1 MDPCE
6 DLEVSGGKSQ
16 DSRRRQPHELEGP
29 QASGPEAL
37 GKDSAEMWSRKY
49 QLRSKYV
56 QTSNSEPQDQ
66 NRVSKDLITVVQ
78 EMKKYFPSER
88 QSKPSTLDAL
98 NYALRCV
105 HSVQANSEFFQIL
118 NQNGAPQADVTM
130 YSLEELAAVASEHTS
145 KNTDTFVAVFSFLS
159 GRLVHV
165 SEQAPLILHC
175 KKEFLES
182 SHFVELLAPQDVRV
196 FYTHTAHAQLPFWNN
211 WTQRASR
218 YEFAP
223 VKSFFCRIRG
233 GEAQELR
240 QPYCPFRII
249 PYLIHVHSS
258 ARPEPEPC
266 CLTLVE
272 KIHSG
277 YEAPRIP
284 VDKRIFTT
292 THTPGCVFLEI
303 DERAVPLLGY
313 LPQDLIGTSIL
324 TYLHPE
330 DRSLMVAI
338 HQKVLKYAGHLP
350 FEHSPIRFCSQNG
363 DYIVLDSSWSSF
375 VNPWSRKVSFI
386 IGRHKVRTVTFPA
399 ITEAGG
405 CKVETDTRFPSLL
418 LDPFPDVRRRRRH
431 RRSQHFMPSLT
442 PFDEGGES
450 FEFCNWSP
458 LNENV
463 FATGI
468 KKMNSNDKD
477 ITELQEQIHRLL
489 LQPVHG
495 SASSGYGSLGSSGS
509 QEHHLSIASS
519 SESSEHCM
527 EEVQKAPLTLQQV
540 YASVNK
546 IKNLGQRL
554 YIESRAKSPKKQ
566 VMETDPGQRG
576 DEQKTFSSF
585 QTLKNNSMYPES
597 CEDLRRCQHSPS
609 YQQINCI
616 DSVVRYLK
624 SYDIPALKRKC
635 ISCTNTTSSSSEE
648 DGQSHRADD
657 VQALQV
663 ALTSPAVSQIPA
675 VPTSEMPANGRSTD
689 AEGGAP
695 QALTKEALSLDG
707 RQCSC
712 SSTVVHMPPLES
724 ELSPAELGILPC
736 EPWTLSTHPAALA
749 SEQFKH
755 TGLTKAVLSAHTQK
769 EEPSYVDQFRDRIL
783 SSPYGSY
790 LQQESRSKPTYSDV
804 QGDSASKPTRSAG
817 CRKGK
822 HKRKKLL
829 MWSDSKGTKDDF
841 CPHLIGETQDGQP
854 WCPSSTSSPYASGP
868 LLQAAVVVPSQAPC
882 LVQALPLPTMTSL
895 GRERAASE
903 TALQSL
909 PEPPFPNGLQSFP
922 ALPSACLGTF
932 MNIFLHD
939 APICPL
945 LLPPFSPY
953 PFLGA
958 AGSSEIPASV
968 SAVPP
973 NPGPPSSAISQRS
986 GEGKW
991 GTQNEG
997 HPLINSKS
1005 SSPLQLDLLQENR
1018 PRSCASPEAEYQPVS
1033 LNNENKNDHFT
1044 TSELST
1050 VSLHEASPPGAGSA
1064 AAGSSGSSINFATS
1078 DYSSEIFQNGQ
1089 QSQDVQK
1096 KETFPNLAEE
1106 SIWRMIEQTPECILM
1121 TYQVPERVKEI
1132 VLKEDLENLE
1142 SMRRRQPQF
1151 SHGQREELAN
1161 VRSWIQSQTIPQ
1173 EIDIQGCVTC
1183 ENGDSAGDAA
1193 ESCRPDPAEAAV
1205 E

>member
-130 YSLEELAAVASEHTS
+130 YSVEELAAIASEHTS

-165 SEQAPLILHC
+165 SEQAPSILHC

-182 SHFVELLAPQDVRV
+182 SHFVDLLAPQDVRV

-211 WTQRASR
+211 WTQRAASR

-233 GEAQELR
+233 GEARELR

-363 DYIVLDSSWSSF
+363 DYTVLDSSWSSF

-386 IGRHKVRTVTFPA
+386 IGRHKVRT
-399 ITEAGG
+399 
-405 CKVETDTRFPSLL
+405 
-418 LDPFPDVRRRRRH
+418 
-431 RRSQHFMPSLT
+431 
-442 PFDEGGES
+442 
-450 FEFCNWSP
+450 SP

-463 FATGI
+463 FAARI

-519 SESSEHCM
+519 SESSERCM

-540 YASVNK
+540 HASVNK
-546 IKNLGQRL
+546 IKHLGQRL
-554 YIESRAKSPKKQ
+554 HIESRARSPKKR
-566 VMETDPGQRG
+566 VVETDPGQRG

-657 VQALQV
+657 VQALQ
-663 ALTSPAVSQIPA
+663 AVSQIPA

-695 QALTKEALSLDG
+695 QALTKEALSLDV
-707 RQCSC
+707 RQCSY

-724 ELSPAELGILPC
+724 ELSPAELGTLPC
-736 EPWTLSTHPAALA
+736 EPWTLSTHPAPLA

-790 LQQESRSKPTYSDV
+790 LQQESRSKATYSDV

-841 CPHLIGETQDGQP
+841 CPHLVGETQDGQP

-895 GRERAASE
+895 GREHAASE

-922 ALPSACLGTF
+922 ALPSACLDTF

-939 APICPL
+939 PPICPL

-958 AGSSEIPASV
+958 AGSSQIPASV

-973 NPGPPSSAISQRS
+973 NPDPPSSAISQRS

-1005 SSPLQLDLLQENR
+1005 SSPLQLDLLQEDR

-1033 LNNENKNDHFT
+1033 LNSENKNDHFT

-1161 VRSWIQSQTIPQ
+1161 ARSWIQSQTIPQ

-1193 ESCRPDPAEAAV
+1193 ESCGRDPAEAAA

>member
-29 QASGPEAL
+29 RASGPEAL

-130 YSLEELAAVASEHTS
+130 YSLEELAAIASEHTS
-145 KNTDTFVAVFSFLS
+145 KNTDTFVVVFSFLS

-165 SEQAPLILHC
+165 SEQAPSILHC

-233 GEAQELR
+233 GEARELR

-386 IGRHKVRTVTFPA
+386 IGRHKVRT
-399 ITEAGG
+399 
-405 CKVETDTRFPSLL
+405 
-418 LDPFPDVRRRRRH
+418 
-431 RRSQHFMPSLT
+431 
-442 PFDEGGES
+442 
-450 FEFCNWSP
+450 SP

-566 VMETDPGQRG
+566 VMETNPGQRG

-585 QTLKNNSMYPES
+585 QTLKNDSMYPES
-597 CEDLRRCQHSPS
+597 CEDLRRYQHSPS

-616 DSVVRYLK
+616 DSVIRYLK
-624 SYDIPALKRKC
+624 SYNIPALKRKC

-657 VQALQV
+657 VQALQ
-663 ALTSPAVSQIPA
+663 AVSQIPA

-695 QALTKEALSLDG
+695 QALTKEALSLDV
-707 RQCSC
+707 RQCSY

-724 ELSPAELGILPC
+724 ELSPAELGTLPC

-790 LQQESRSKPTYSDV
+790 LQQESRSKATYSDV
-804 QGDSASKPTRSAG
+804 QGDSASKPIRSAG

-829 MWSDSKGTKDDF
+829 MWSDSKGAKDDF
-841 CPHLIGETQDGQP
+841 CPHLVGEAQDGQP

-922 ALPSACLGTF
+922 ALPSACLDTF

-939 APICPL
+939 PPICPL

-973 NPGPPSSAISQRS
+973 NPDPPSSAISQRS

-1005 SSPLQLDLLQENR
+1005 SSPLQLDLLQEDR

-1033 LNNENKNDHFT
+1033 LNSENKNDRFT
-1044 TSELST
+1044 TSELSA
-1050 VSLHEASPPGAGSA
+1050 VSLHEASLPGAGSA

-1193 ESCRPDPAEAAV
+1193 ESCGPDPAEAAV

>member
-29 QASGPEAL
+29 RASGPEAL

-130 YSLEELAAVASEHTS
+130 YSLEELAAIASEHTS
-145 KNTDTFVAVFSFLS
+145 KNTDTFVVVFSFLS

-165 SEQAPLILHC
+165 SEQAPSILHC

-223 VKSFFCRIRG
+223 VKSFFCRI
-233 GEAQELR
+233 
-240 QPYCPFRII
+240 
-249 PYLIHVHSS
+249 
-258 ARPEPEPC
+258 
-266 CLTLVE
+266 
-272 KIHSG
+272 
-277 YEAPRIP
+277 
-284 VDKRIFTT
+284 
-292 THTPGCVFLEI
+292 
-303 DERAVPLLGY
+303 RAVPLLGY

-386 IGRHKVRTVTFPA
+386 IGRHKVRT
-399 ITEAGG
+399 
-405 CKVETDTRFPSLL
+405 
-418 LDPFPDVRRRRRH
+418 
-431 RRSQHFMPSLT
+431 
-442 PFDEGGES
+442 
-450 FEFCNWSP
+450 SP

-566 VMETDPGQRG
+566 VMETNPGQRD

-585 QTLKNNSMYPES
+585 QTLKNDSMYPES
-597 CEDLRRCQHSPS
+597 CEDLRRYQHSPS

-616 DSVVRYLK
+616 DSVIRYLK
-624 SYDIPALKRKC
+624 SYNIPALKRKC

-657 VQALQV
+657 VQALQ
-663 ALTSPAVSQIPA
+663 AVSQIPA

-695 QALTKEALSLDG
+695 QALTKEALSLDV
-707 RQCSC
+707 RQCSY

-724 ELSPAELGILPC
+724 ELSPAELGTLPC

-790 LQQESRSKPTYSDV
+790 LQQESRSKATYSDV
-804 QGDSASKPTRSAG
+804 QGDSASKPIRSAG

-829 MWSDSKGTKDDF
+829 MWSDSKGAKDDF
-841 CPHLIGETQDGQP
+841 CPHLVGEAQDGQP

-922 ALPSACLGTF
+922 ALPSACLDTF

-939 APICPL
+939 PPICPL

-973 NPGPPSSAISQRS
+973 NPDPPSSAISQRS

-1005 SSPLQLDLLQENR
+1005 SSPLQLDLLQEDR

-1033 LNNENKNDHFT
+1033 LNSENKNDRFT
-1044 TSELST
+1044 TSELSA

-1078 DYSSEIFQNGQ
+1078 DYSSEILQNGQ

-1193 ESCRPDPAEAAV
+1193 ESCGPDPAEAAV

>member
-16 DSRRRQPHELEGP
+16 DSRGGQPHELEGP
-29 QASGPEAL
+29 QAKSFL
-37 GKDSAEMWSRKY
+37 SS
-49 QLRSKYV
+49 
-56 QTSNSEPQDQ
+56 SEPQDQ

-130 YSLEELAAVASEHTS
+130 YSLEELATIASEHTS

-159 GRLVHV
+159 GRLVHI
-165 SEQAPLILHC
+165 SEQAPSILHC

-211 WTQRASR
+211 WTQRAS
-218 YEFAP
+218 YCEFAP

-233 GEAQELR
+233 GEARELG

-258 ARPEPEPC
+258 ARPQPEPC

-284 VDKRIFTT
+284 VDKRTFTT

-386 IGRHKVRTVTFPA
+386 IGRHKVQT
-399 ITEAGG
+399 
-405 CKVETDTRFPSLL
+405 
-418 LDPFPDVRRRRRH
+418 
-431 RRSQHFMPSLT
+431 
-442 PFDEGGES
+442 
-450 FEFCNWSP
+450 SP
-458 LNENV
+458 LNGDV
-463 FATGI
+463 FATRI

-495 SASSGYGSLGSSGS
+495 SASSGYGSPGSSGS
-509 QEHHLSIASS
+509 QEHRLSTASS
-519 SESSEHCM
+519 SESSGRCV

-546 IKNLGQRL
+546 IKNLGQQL
-554 YIESRAKSPKKQ
+554 YIESRDKSPKKQ
-566 VMETDPGQRG
+566 VMGTGMGQRG

-585 QTLKNNSMYPES
+585 QTLKNNSMYTES
-597 CEDLRRCQHSPS
+597 CEDLRKDQHSPS

-616 DSVVRYLK
+616 DSVLRYLK
-624 SYDIPALKRKC
+624 SYNIPALKRKC

-648 DGQSHRADD
+648 DGQSYRADD
-657 VQALQV
+657 VQALQGDRT
-663 ALTSPAVSQIPA
+663 LKL
-675 VPTSEMPANGRSTD
+675 N
-689 AEGGAP
+689 
-695 QALTKEALSLDG
+695 LS
-707 RQCSC
+707 
-712 SSTVVHMPPLES
+712 SSTSS
-724 ELSPAELGILPC
+724 ELSPAELGTLPC
-736 EPWTLSTHPAALA
+736 EPWTLSTHPAPLA
-749 SEQFKH
+749 SEEFKH
-755 TGLTKAVLSAHTQK
+755 IGLTKAVLSAHTQK
-769 EEPSYVDQFRDRIL
+769 EEQCYVDQFRDKIL
-783 SSPYGSY
+783 SSPYSSY
-790 LQQESRSKPTYSDV
+790 LQQESRSKAKYSDV

-841 CPHLIGETQDGQP
+841 CPHLVGEAQDGQP
-854 WCPSSTSSPYASGP
+854 WCPLSTSSPHASGP
-868 LLQAAVVVPSQAPC
+868 SFPAAVVVSSQAPC
-882 LVQALPLPTMTSL
+882 LVQALPLPTVTSL

-922 ALPSACLGTF
+922 ALPSACLDTF
-932 MNIFLHD
+932 MNIFLRD
-939 APICPL
+939 PPICPL

-958 AGSSEIPASV
+958 AGSSEIPCSV
-968 SAVPP
+968 SAVAP

-1005 SSPLQLDLLQENR
+1005 SSPLQLDRLQEDR
-1018 PRSCASPEAEYQPVS
+1018 PRSCASPEAEYVS
-1033 LNNENKNDHFT
+1033 DGQGPG
-1044 TSELST
+1044 ST
-1050 VSLHEASPPGAGSA
+1050 HHWAGTRSGTPRALHAETLGPSSTYQRAHTRPRIPYPR
-1064 AAGSSGSSINFATS
+1064 SSGSSINFATS

-1089 QSQDVQK
+1089 QSQDVLK

-1132 VLKEDLENLE
+1132 VLKEDLEKLE

-1161 VRSWIQSQTIPQ
+1161 VHSWIQSQTIPQ
-1173 EIDIQGCVTC
+1173 EIDIQVSPVVTAVIYRGPTVHC
-1183 ENGDSAGDAA
+1183 MIPLKILIFTIASVVGIII
-1193 ESCRPDPAEAAV
+1193 PALPITTK
-1205 E
+1205 

>member
-49 QLRSKYV
+49 QLRSKCV

-130 YSLEELAAVASEHTS
+130 YSLEELAAIASEHTS

-165 SEQAPLILHC
+165 SEQAPSILHC

-211 WTQRASR
+211 WTQRAASR

-233 GEAQELR
+233 GEARELR

-258 ARPEPEPC
+258 ARLEPEPC

-338 HQKVLKYAGHLP
+338 HQK
-350 FEHSPIRFCSQNG
+350 
-363 DYIVLDSSWSSF
+363 
-375 VNPWSRKVSFI
+375 
-386 IGRHKVRTVTFPA
+386 
-399 ITEAGG
+399 
-405 CKVETDTRFPSLL
+405 
-418 LDPFPDVRRRRRH
+418 DPFPDVRRRRH

-450 FEFCNWSP
+450 FEFCSWSP

-519 SESSEHCM
+519 SESSEPCM

-566 VMETDPGQRG
+566 VMETSPGQRG

-624 SYDIPALKRKC
+624 SYNIPALKRKC

-648 DGQSHRADD
+648 DGESHRADD

-695 QALTKEALSLDG
+695 QALTKEALSLDV
-707 RQCSC
+707 RQCSY

-724 ELSPAELGILPC
+724 ELSPAELGTLPC

-755 TGLTKAVLSAHTQK
+755 TGFTKAVLSAHTQK

-790 LQQESRSKPTYSDV
+790 LQQESRSKATYSDV

-822 HKRKKLL
+822 HRRKKLL
-829 MWSDSKGTKDDF
+829 MWSDSKGTKDGF
-841 CPHLIGETQDGQP
+841 CPHLVGETQDGQP
-854 WCPSSTSSPYASGP
+854 WCPSSTSSPYASSP

-922 ALPSACLGTF
+922 ALPSACLDTF

-939 APICPL
+939 PPMCPL

-1005 SSPLQLDLLQENR
+1005 SSPLQLDLLQEDR

-1033 LNNENKNDHFT
+1033 LNSENKNDHFT

-1064 AAGSSGSSINFATS
+1064 AAGSSGSSINFAPS

-1089 QSQDVQK
+1089 QSQDAQK

-1106 SIWRMIEQTPECILM
+1106 SICRMIEQTPECILM

-1142 SMRRRQPQF
+1142 SMRRWQPQF

-1161 VRSWIQSQTIPQ
+1161 ARSWIQSQTIPQ

-1193 ESCRPDPAEAAV
+1193 ESCGRDPAEAAA

>member
-6 DLEVSGGKSQ
+6 DPEVSGGKSQ
-16 DSRRRQPHELEGP
+16 DSRR
-29 QASGPEAL
+29 
-37 GKDSAEMWSRKY
+37 
-49 QLRSKYV
+49 
-56 QTSNSEPQDQ
+56 SEPQDQ
-66 NRVSKDLITVVQ
+66 NRVSKGLITVVQ

-130 YSLEELAAVASEHTS
+130 YSLEELATIASEHTS

-165 SEQAPLILHC
+165 SEQAPSILHC

-182 SHFVELLAPQDVRV
+182 SRFVELLAPQDVRA

-211 WTQRASR
+211 WTQRASC

-233 GEAQELR
+233 GEAQELG

-266 CLTLVE
+266 CLMLVE

-324 TYLHPE
+324 AYLHPE

-386 IGRHKVRTVTFPA
+386 IGRHKVRT
-399 ITEAGG
+399 
-405 CKVETDTRFPSLL
+405 
-418 LDPFPDVRRRRRH
+418 
-431 RRSQHFMPSLT
+431 
-442 PFDEGGES
+442 
-450 FEFCNWSP
+450 SP

-489 LQPVHG
+489 LQPVYG

-519 SESSEHCM
+519 SESSERCA
-527 EEVQKAPLTLQQV
+527 EEVQKAPQV

-546 IKNLGQRL
+546 IKNLGQQL

-566 VMETDPGQRG
+566 VMETGPGQRG
-576 DEQKTFSSF
+576 DEQKAFSSF

-597 CEDLRRCQHSPS
+597 CEDLRRYQHSPS
-609 YQQINCI
+609 YQQLNCI
-616 DSVVRYLK
+616 DSVIRYLK
-624 SYDIPALKRKC
+624 SYTIPALKRKC
-635 ISCTNTTSSSSEE
+635 ISCTNRTSSSSEE

-657 VQALQV
+657 VQALQ
-663 ALTSPAVSQIPA
+663 AVPQIPA

-689 AEGGAP
+689 AEGGTP
-695 QALTKEALSLDG
+695 QALTEEALSLDV
-707 RQCSC
+707 RQCSY

-724 ELSPAELGILPC
+724 AELGTLPC
-736 EPWTLSTHPAALA
+736 EPWTLSTHPAPLA

-755 TGLTKAVLSAHTQK
+755 TGLTKAVLSAHMQK
-769 EEPSYVDQFRDRIL
+769 EEQSYVDQFRDRIL

-790 LQQESRSKPTYSDV
+790 LQQESRSKATYSDV

-829 MWSDSKGTKDDF
+829 MWSDSKGIKDDF
-841 CPHLIGETQDGQP
+841 CPHLVGEAQDGQP

-882 LVQALPLPTMTSL
+882 LVQALPLPTMTSM

-903 TALQSL
+903 TVLQSL
-909 PEPPFPNGLQSFP
+909 PEPPFPNGLPSFP
-922 ALPSACLGTF
+922 ALPSACLDTF
-932 MNIFLHD
+932 MNIFLHEP
-939 APICPL
+939 PICPL

-1005 SSPLQLDLLQENR
+1005 SSPLQLDLPQEDR
-1018 PRSCASPEAEYQPVS
+1018 PRSCASPEAEYVS
-1033 LNNENKNDHFT
+1033 DTNFQHTREKINNNHFIA
-1044 TSELST
+1044 SGLST
-1050 VSLHEASPPGAGSA
+1050 VSLHEASPR
-1064 AAGSSGSSINFATS
+1064 GSSINFATS

-1106 SIWRMIEQTPECILM
+1106 SVWRMIEQTPECILM

-1132 VLKEDLENLE
+1132 VLKEDLEHLE
-1142 SMRRRQPQF
+1142 SVRRRQPQF
-1151 SHGQREELAN
+1151 SHGQREELAS

-1173 EIDIQGCVTC
+1173 EIDIQDNCVR
-1183 ENGDSAGDAA
+1183 AQFF
-1193 ESCRPDPAEAAV
+1193 RF
-1205 E
+1205 

>member
-78 EMKKYFPSER
+78 EMKKYFRSER

-118 NQNGAPQADVTM
+118 NQNGAPQADVTT
-130 YSLEELAAVASEHTS
+130 YSLEELATIASEHTS

-165 SEQAPLILHC
+165 SEQAPSILHC

-182 SHFVELLAPQDVRV
+182 SHFVELLAPQDVRA

-211 WTQRASR
+211 WTQRAASC

-233 GEAQELR
+233 GEARELG
-240 QPYCPFRII
+240 QPHCPFRII

-277 YEAPRIP
+277 YEAPGIP

-386 IGRHKVRTVTFPA
+386 TGRHKVRT
-399 ITEAGG
+399 
-405 CKVETDTRFPSLL
+405 
-418 LDPFPDVRRRRRH
+418 
-431 RRSQHFMPSLT
+431 
-442 PFDEGGES
+442 
-450 FEFCNWSP
+450 SP

-519 SESSEHCM
+519 SESSERCM

-546 IKNLGQRL
+546 IKNLGQQL

-566 VMETDPGQRG
+566 VVETGPGQRG
-576 DEQKTFSSF
+576 DEQKAFSSF
-585 QTLKNNSMYPES
+585 QTLKNNSMYTES
-597 CEDLRRCQHSPS
+597 CKDLRRYQHSPS
-609 YQQINCI
+609 YQQLNCI
-616 DSVVRYLK
+616 DSVIRYLK
-624 SYDIPALKRKC
+624 SYTIPALKRKR
-635 ISCTNTTSSSSEE
+635 ISCTNTTSSSLEE

-657 VQALQV
+657 GQALQV

-689 AEGGAP
+689 AEGGTP
-695 QALTKEALSLDG
+695 QALTEEALSLDV
-707 RQCSC
+707 RQCSY

-724 ELSPAELGILPC
+724 ELSPAELGTLPC
-736 EPWTLSTHPAALA
+736 EPWTLSTHPAPLA
-749 SEQFKH
+749 SQQFKH
-755 TGLTKAVLSAHTQK
+755 IGLTKAVLSAHTQK
-769 EEPSYVDQFRDRIL
+769 EEQSYGDQFRDRIL

-790 LQQESRSKPTYSDV
+790 LQQESRSKATYSDV

-822 HKRKKLL
+822 HK
-829 MWSDSKGTKDDF
+829 
-841 CPHLIGETQDGQP
+841 P
-854 WCPSSTSSPYASGP
+854 
-868 LLQAAVVVPSQAPC
+868 
-882 LVQALPLPTMTSL
+882 
-895 GRERAASE
+895 
-903 TALQSL
+903 
-909 PEPPFPNGLQSFP
+909 
-922 ALPSACLGTF
+922 
-932 MNIFLHD
+932 
-939 APICPL
+939 
-945 LLPPFSPY
+945 
-953 PFLGA
+953 
-958 AGSSEIPASV
+958 GSSEIPASV

-1005 SSPLQLDLLQENR
+1005 SSPLQLDLLQEDR

-1033 LNNENKNDHFT
+1033 LNSENKDDRLPP
-1044 TSELST
+1044 SGLST
-1050 VSLHEASPPGAGSA
+1050 VPLHEASPPGAGSA

-1096 KETFPNLAEE
+1096 KETFPNLAEG

-1132 VLKEDLENLE
+1132 VLKEDLEHLE

-1161 VRSWIQSQTIPQ
+1161 VRSWIQSQMIPQ
-1173 EIDIQGCVTC
+1173 EIDVQGCVTC
-1183 ENGDSAGDAA
+1183 ENRDSAGDAA
-1193 ESCRPDPAEAAV
+1193 ESCGPDPAEAANV
-1205 E
+1205 SQSLPEV

>member
-6 DLEVSGGKSQ
+6 DPEVSGGKSQ

-66 NRVSKDLITVVQ
+66 NRVSKGLITVVQ

-130 YSLEELAAVASEHTS
+130 YSLEELATIASEHTS

-165 SEQAPLILHC
+165 SEQAPSILHC

-182 SHFVELLAPQDVRV
+182 SRFVELLAPQDVRA

-211 WTQRASR
+211 WTQRAASC

-233 GEAQELR
+233 GEAQELG

-266 CLTLVE
+266 CLMLVE

-324 TYLHPE
+324 AYLHPE

-386 IGRHKVRTVTFPA
+386 IGRHKVRT
-399 ITEAGG
+399 
-405 CKVETDTRFPSLL
+405 
-418 LDPFPDVRRRRRH
+418 
-431 RRSQHFMPSLT
+431 
-442 PFDEGGES
+442 
-450 FEFCNWSP
+450 SP

-489 LQPVHG
+489 LQPVYG

-519 SESSEHCM
+519 SESSERCA

-546 IKNLGQRL
+546 IKNLGQQL

-566 VMETDPGQRG
+566 VMETGPGQRG
-576 DEQKTFSSF
+576 GESAGSPHEQKAFSSF

-597 CEDLRRCQHSPS
+597 CEDLRRYQHSPS
-609 YQQINCI
+609 YQQLNCI
-616 DSVVRYLK
+616 DSVIRYLK
-624 SYDIPALKRKC
+624 SYTIPALKRKC
-635 ISCTNTTSSSSEE
+635 ISCTNRTSSSSEE

-657 VQALQV
+657 VQALQ
-663 ALTSPAVSQIPA
+663 AVPQIPA

-689 AEGGAP
+689 AEGGTP
-695 QALTKEALSLDG
+695 QALTEEALSLDV
-707 RQCSC
+707 RQCSY

-724 ELSPAELGILPC
+724 AELGTLPC
-736 EPWTLSTHPAALA
+736 EPWTLSTHPAPLA

-755 TGLTKAVLSAHTQK
+755 TGLTKAVLSAHMQK
-769 EEPSYVDQFRDRIL
+769 EEQSYVDQFRDRIL

-790 LQQESRSKPTYSDV
+790 LQQESRSKATYSDV

-829 MWSDSKGTKDDF
+829 MWSDSKGIKDDF
-841 CPHLIGETQDGQP
+841 CPHLVGEAQDGQP

-882 LVQALPLPTMTSL
+882 LVQALPLPTMTSM

-903 TALQSL
+903 TVLQSL
-909 PEPPFPNGLQSFP
+909 PEPPFPNGLPSFP
-922 ALPSACLGTF
+922 ALPSACLDTF
-932 MNIFLHD
+932 MNIFLHEP
-939 APICPL
+939 PICPL

-1005 SSPLQLDLLQENR
+1005 SSPLQLDLPQEDR
-1018 PRSCASPEAEYQPVS
+1018 PRSFSPRGRKQLIGAHPWGHRHGGSHFWELVLPHGLCCWQAPFGNPCCS
-1033 LNNENKNDHFT
+1033 LLAT
-1044 TSELST
+1044 GP
-1050 VSLHEASPPGAGSA
+1050 SPTPPPSPKAPGLGPPPNSRQSA
-1064 AAGSSGSSINFATS
+1064 LRPPEPTPSPGHRSRGSSINFATS

-1106 SIWRMIEQTPECILM
+1106 SVWRMIEQTPECILM

-1132 VLKEDLENLE
+1132 VLKEDLEHLE
-1142 SMRRRQPQF
+1142 SVRRRQPQF
-1151 SHGQREELAN
+1151 SHGQREELAS

-1173 EIDIQGCVTC
+1173 EIDIQVSPVITALECYGAVRSKDTC
-1183 ENGDSAGDAA
+1183 FHM
-1193 ESCRPDPAEAAV
+1193 
-1205 E
+1205 

>member
-16 DSRRRQPHELEGP
+16 DSRGGQPHELEGP

-130 YSLEELAAVASEHTS
+130 YSLEELATIASEHTS

-159 GRLVHV
+159 GRLVHI
-165 SEQAPLILHC
+165 SEQAPSILHC

-211 WTQRASR
+211 WTQRAS
-218 YEFAP
+218 YCEFAP

-233 GEAQELR
+233 GEARELG

-258 ARPEPEPC
+258 ARPQPEPC

-284 VDKRIFTT
+284 VDKRTFTT

-386 IGRHKVRTVTFPA
+386 IGRHKVQT
-399 ITEAGG
+399 
-405 CKVETDTRFPSLL
+405 
-418 LDPFPDVRRRRRH
+418 
-431 RRSQHFMPSLT
+431 
-442 PFDEGGES
+442 
-450 FEFCNWSP
+450 SP
-458 LNENV
+458 LNGDV
-463 FATGI
+463 FATRI

-495 SASSGYGSLGSSGS
+495 SASSGYGSPGSSGS
-509 QEHHLSIASS
+509 QEHRLSTASS
-519 SESSEHCM
+519 SESSGRCV

-546 IKNLGQRL
+546 IKNLGQQL
-554 YIESRAKSPKKQ
+554 YIESRDKSPKKQ
-566 VMETDPGQRG
+566 VMGTGMGQRG

-585 QTLKNNSMYPES
+585 QTLKNNSMYTES
-597 CEDLRRCQHSPS
+597 CEDLRKDQHSPS

-616 DSVVRYLK
+616 DSVLRYLK
-624 SYDIPALKRKC
+624 SYNIPALKRKC

-648 DGQSHRADD
+648 DGQSYRADD
-657 VQALQV
+657 VQALQ
-663 ALTSPAVSQIPA
+663 AVSQIPA
-675 VPTSEMPANGRSTD
+675 VPTAEMPANGRSTD

-695 QALTKEALSLDG
+695 ETLTEAALSLDV
-707 RQCSC
+707 RQCSY
-712 SSTVVHMPPLES
+712 SSTVVHMPPPES
-724 ELSPAELGILPC
+724 ELSPAELGTLPC
-736 EPWTLSTHPAALA
+736 EPWTLSTHPAPLA
-749 SEQFKH
+749 SEEFKH
-755 TGLTKAVLSAHTQK
+755 IGLTKAVLSAHTQK
-769 EEPSYVDQFRDRIL
+769 EEQCYVDQFRDKIL
-783 SSPYGSY
+783 SSPYSSY
-790 LQQESRSKPTYSDV
+790 LQQESRSKAKYSDV

-841 CPHLIGETQDGQP
+841 CPHLVGEAQDGQP
-854 WCPSSTSSPYASGP
+854 WCPLSTSSPHASGP
-868 LLQAAVVVPSQAPC
+868 SFPAAVVVSSQAPC
-882 LVQALPLPTMTSL
+882 LVQALPLPTVTSL

-922 ALPSACLGTF
+922 ALPSACLDTF
-932 MNIFLHD
+932 MNIFLRD
-939 APICPL
+939 PPICPL

-958 AGSSEIPASV
+958 AGSSEIPCSV
-968 SAVPP
+968 SAVAP

-1005 SSPLQLDLLQENR
+1005 SSPLQLDRLQEDR

-1033 LNNENKNDHFT
+1033 LNSENKNDHFT

-1050 VSLHEASPPGAGSA
+1050 VSLHEASLPGTGSAA

-1089 QSQDVQK
+1089 QSQDVLK

-1132 VLKEDLENLE
+1132 VLKEDLEKLE

-1161 VRSWIQSQTIPQ
+1161 VHSWIQSQTIPQ

-1193 ESCRPDPAEAAV
+1193 ESCGPDPAEAAV

>member
-211 WTQRASR
+211 WTQRAASR

-822 HKRKKLL
+822 HK
-829 MWSDSKGTKDDF
+829 
-841 CPHLIGETQDGQP
+841 P
-854 WCPSSTSSPYASGP
+854 
-868 LLQAAVVVPSQAPC
+868 
-882 LVQALPLPTMTSL
+882 
-895 GRERAASE
+895 
-903 TALQSL
+903 
-909 PEPPFPNGLQSFP
+909 
-922 ALPSACLGTF
+922 
-932 MNIFLHD
+932 
-939 APICPL
+939 
-945 LLPPFSPY
+945 
-953 PFLGA
+953 
-958 AGSSEIPASV
+958 GSSEIPASV

-1193 ESCRPDPAEAAV
+1193 ESCRPDPAEAACCWTLILKPRSLDLLSKV
-1205 E
+1205 EQTALESAGDRFQDPLADAKIHGCSSPFCNVVVQSALCTRGSAPRILHPSPTLPTRSTGGRL

>member
-16 DSRRRQPHELEGP
+16 DSRGGQPHELEGP

-37 GKDSAEMWSRKY
+37 GKDSAEMWSRQY
-49 QLRSKYV
+49 QLQSKYV

-66 NRVSKDLITVVQ
+66 IRVSKDLITVVQ

-118 NQNGAPQADVTM
+118 HQNGAPQADVTM
-130 YSLEELAAVASEHTS
+130 YSLEELATIASEHTS

-165 SEQAPLILHC
+165 SEQAPSILHC

-211 WTQRASR
+211 WTQRAASR

-233 GEAQELR
+233 GEARELG
-240 QPYCPFRII
+240 QPHCPFRMI
-249 PYLIHVHSS
+249 PCLIHVHSS

-330 DRSLMVAI
+330 DRSLMVTI
-338 HQKVLKYAGHLP
+338 HQKILKYAGHLP

-386 IGRHKVRTVTFPA
+386 IGRHKVRT
-399 ITEAGG
+399 
-405 CKVETDTRFPSLL
+405 
-418 LDPFPDVRRRRRH
+418 
-431 RRSQHFMPSLT
+431 
-442 PFDEGGES
+442 
-450 FEFCNWSP
+450 SP
-458 LNENV
+458 LNADV
-463 FATGI
+463 FATRI

-489 LQPVHG
+489 LEPVHG
-495 SASSGYGSLGSSGS
+495 STSSGYGSLGSSGS
-509 QEHHLSIASS
+509 QERHLSIASS
-519 SESSEHCM
+519 SESSGRCA
-527 EEVQKAPLTLQQV
+527 EEVQEAPLTLQQV

-546 IKNLGQRL
+546 IKNLGQQL
-554 YIESRAKSPKKQ
+554 YIESRAKSSKKQ
-566 VMETDPGQRG
+566 VMGTGPGQRG
-576 DEQKTFSSF
+576 DEQKAFSSF
-585 QTLKNNSMYPES
+585 QTLKNNSMYTES
-597 CEDLRRCQHSPS
+597 CEDLRRDQRSPS
-609 YQQINCI
+609 YQQISCI
-616 DSVVRYLK
+616 DSVIRYLK
-624 SYDIPALKRKC
+624 SYNIPALKRKC
-635 ISCTNTTSSSSEE
+635 NSCTNTTSSSSEE

-657 VQALQV
+657 VQALQ
-663 ALTSPAVSQIPA
+663 AVSQIPA
-675 VPTSEMPANGRSTD
+675 VPTSEMPASGWSTD

-695 QALTKEALSLDG
+695 QTLTEAALSLDV
-707 RQCSC
+707 RQCSY
-712 SSTVVHMPPLES
+712 SSTVVHMPPPES

-736 EPWTLSTHPAALA
+736 EPWTLSTHPAPLA
-749 SEQFKH
+749 SEKSKH

-769 EEPSYVDQFRDRIL
+769 EEQSYVDQFRDKIL
-783 SSPYGSY
+783 SSPYSSY
-790 LQQESRSKPTYSDV
+790 LQQESRSKAKYSDV

-829 MWSDSKGTKDDF
+829 MWLDSKGTKDGF
-841 CPHLIGETQDGQP
+841 CPHLVGEAQDGQP
-854 WCPSSTSSPYASGP
+854 WCPSSASCPHASGP
-868 LLQAAVVVPSQAPC
+868 SLPAAVVVPSQTPC
-882 LVQALPLPTMTSL
+882 LVQALPLPTVTSL

-909 PEPPFPNGLQSFP
+909 PEPPFPNALQSFP
-922 ALPSACLGTF
+922 ALPSACLDTF

-939 APICPL
+939 PPICPL

-958 AGSSEIPASV
+958 AGFSEIPSSV
-968 SAVPP
+968 SAVAP
-973 NPGPPSSAISQRS
+973 NPGPPPSAISQRS
-986 GEGKW
+986 SEGKW

-1005 SSPLQLDLLQENR
+1005 SSPLQLDLLQEDR

-1033 LNNENKNDHFT
+1033 LNSENKNDHFT

-1050 VSLHEASPPGAGSA
+1050 VSLHEASPPGTGSA
-1064 AAGSSGSSINFATS
+1064 AAGSNGSSINFATS
-1078 DYSSEIFQNGQ
+1078 DYSSEIFQNEQ

-1106 SIWRMIEQTPECILM
+1106 SIWRMIEQTPECVLM

-1132 VLKEDLENLE
+1132 VLKEDLEKLA

-1151 SHGQREELAN
+1151 SHGQREELAT
-1161 VRSWIQSQTIPQ
+1161 VHSWIQSQTIPQ

-1193 ESCRPDPAEAAV
+1193 ESCGPDPAEAAV

>member
-16 DSRRRQPHELEGP
+16 DSRGGQPHELEGP

-56 QTSNSEPQDQ
+56 QTSNSELQDQ

-130 YSLEELAAVASEHTS
+130 YSLEELATIASEHTS

-165 SEQAPLILHC
+165 SEQAPSILHC

-211 WTQRASR
+211 WTQRAASY

-233 GEAQELR
+233 GEARELG

-258 ARPEPEPC
+258 ACPEPEPC

-386 IGRHKVRTVTFPA
+386 IGRHKVQT
-399 ITEAGG
+399 
-405 CKVETDTRFPSLL
+405 
-418 LDPFPDVRRRRRH
+418 
-431 RRSQHFMPSLT
+431 
-442 PFDEGGES
+442 
-450 FEFCNWSP
+450 SP
-458 LNENV
+458 LNGDV
-463 FATGI
+463 FATRM

-519 SESSEHCM
+519 SESSGRCV

-540 YASVNK
+540 CASVNK
-546 IKNLGQRL
+546 ITNPGQQL
-554 YIESRAKSPKKQ
+554 YIESRAKSPRKQ
-566 VMETDPGQRG
+566 VMGTGVGQRA
-576 DEQKTFSSF
+576 DEQKAFSSF
-585 QTLKNNSMYPES
+585 QTLKNNSMYTKS
-597 CEDLRRCQHSPS
+597 CEDLRKDQHSPS

-616 DSVVRYLK
+616 DSVIRYLK
-624 SYDIPALKRKC
+624 SYNIPALKRKC

-675 VPTSEMPANGRSTD
+675 VPTAEMPANGRSTD

-695 QALTKEALSLDG
+695 RTLTEAALSLDV
-707 RQCSC
+707 RQCSY
-712 SSTVVHMPPLES
+712 SSTVVHMPPPES
-724 ELSPAELGILPC
+724 ELSPAELGTLPC
-736 EPWTLSTHPAALA
+736 EPWTLGTHPAPLA
-749 SEQFKH
+749 SEEFKH
-755 TGLTKAVLSAHTQK
+755 IGLTKAVLSAHTQK
-769 EEPSYVDQFRDRIL
+769 EEQSYVDQFRDKIL
-783 SSPYGSY
+783 SSPYSSY
-790 LQQESRSKPTYSDV
+790 LQQESRSKAKYSDV
-804 QGDSASKPTRSAG
+804 QGDSASKLTRSSG

-841 CPHLIGETQDGQP
+841 CPHLVGEAQDGQP
-854 WCPSSTSSPYASGP
+854 WCPSSTSSPHASGP
-868 LLQAAVVVPSQAPC
+868 SLPAAVVVHSQAPC
-882 LVQALPLPTMTSL
+882 LVQALPLPTVTSL

-909 PEPPFPNGLQSFP
+909 PGPPFPNGLQSFP
-922 ALPSACLGTF
+922 ALPSACLDTF
-932 MNIFLHD
+932 MNIFLHEP
-939 APICPL
+939 PICPL

-958 AGSSEIPASV
+958 ADSSEIPPSV
-968 SAVPP
+968 SAVAP

-1005 SSPLQLDLLQENR
+1005 SSPLQLDLLQEDR
-1018 PRSCASPEAEYQPVS
+1018 PRSCASPEAEYPVS
-1033 LNNENKNDHFT
+1033 LNSENKNDHFT

-1050 VSLHEASPPGAGSA
+1050 ASLHEASPPGTGSA
-1064 AAGSSGSSINFATS
+1064 AAGSNGSSINFATS
-1078 DYSSEIFQNGQ
+1078 DYSSEVFQNGQ

-1132 VLKEDLENLE
+1132 VLKEDLEKLE
-1142 SMRRRQPQF
+1142 SMRQRQPQF

-1161 VRSWIQSQTIPQ
+1161 VHSWIQSQTIPQ

-1193 ESCRPDPAEAAV
+1193 ESCGPDPTEAAGTRV
-1205 E
+1205 RSLVWEDATCRGATKPMRHNY

>member
-29 QASGPEAL
+29 RASGPEAL

-130 YSLEELAAVASEHTS
+130 YSLEELAAIASEHTS
-145 KNTDTFVAVFSFLS
+145 KNTDTFVVVFSFLS

-165 SEQAPLILHC
+165 SEQAPSILHC

-211 WTQRASR
+211 WTQRAASR

-223 VKSFFCRIRG
+223 VKSFFCRI
-233 GEAQELR
+233 
-240 QPYCPFRII
+240 
-249 PYLIHVHSS
+249 
-258 ARPEPEPC
+258 
-266 CLTLVE
+266 
-272 KIHSG
+272 
-277 YEAPRIP
+277 
-284 VDKRIFTT
+284 
-292 THTPGCVFLEI
+292 
-303 DERAVPLLGY
+303 RAVPLLGY

-386 IGRHKVRTVTFPA
+386 IGRHKVRT
-399 ITEAGG
+399 
-405 CKVETDTRFPSLL
+405 
-418 LDPFPDVRRRRRH
+418 
-431 RRSQHFMPSLT
+431 
-442 PFDEGGES
+442 
-450 FEFCNWSP
+450 SP

-566 VMETDPGQRG
+566 VMETNPGQRD

-585 QTLKNNSMYPES
+585 QTLKNDSMYPES
-597 CEDLRRCQHSPS
+597 CEDLRRYQHSPS

-616 DSVVRYLK
+616 DSVIRYLK
-624 SYDIPALKRKC
+624 SYNIPALKRKC

-657 VQALQV
+657 VQALQ
-663 ALTSPAVSQIPA
+663 AVSQIPA

-695 QALTKEALSLDG
+695 QALTKEALSLDV
-707 RQCSC
+707 RQCSY

-724 ELSPAELGILPC
+724 ELSPAELGTLPC

-790 LQQESRSKPTYSDV
+790 LQQESRSKATYSDV
-804 QGDSASKPTRSAG
+804 QGDSASKPIRSAG

-829 MWSDSKGTKDDF
+829 MWSDSKGAKDDF
-841 CPHLIGETQDGQP
+841 CPHLVGEAQDGQP

-922 ALPSACLGTF
+922 ALPSACLDTF

-939 APICPL
+939 PPICPL

-973 NPGPPSSAISQRS
+973 NPDPPSSAISQRS

-1005 SSPLQLDLLQENR
+1005 SSPLQLDLLQEDR

-1033 LNNENKNDHFT
+1033 LNSENKNDRFT
-1044 TSELST
+1044 TSELSA

-1078 DYSSEIFQNGQ
+1078 DYSSEILQNGQ

-1193 ESCRPDPAEAAV
+1193 ESCGPDPAEAAV

>member
-16 DSRRRQPHELEGP
+16 DSRGGQPHELEGP

-49 QLRSKYV
+49 QLRSRYV

-130 YSLEELAAVASEHTS
+130 YSLEELATIASEHAS

-165 SEQAPLILHC
+165 SEQAPSILHC

-211 WTQRASR
+211 WTQRASY

-233 GEAQELR
+233 GEARELG

-330 DRSLMVAI
+330 DRSLMVAV

-386 IGRHKVRTVTFPA
+386 IGRHKVQT
-399 ITEAGG
+399 
-405 CKVETDTRFPSLL
+405 
-418 LDPFPDVRRRRRH
+418 
-431 RRSQHFMPSLT
+431 
-442 PFDEGGES
+442 
-450 FEFCNWSP
+450 SP
-458 LNENV
+458 LNGDV
-463 FATGI
+463 FATRI

-495 SASSGYGSLGSSGS
+495 SASSGYGSPGSSGS
-509 QEHHLSIASS
+509 QEHHLSTASS
-519 SESSEHCM
+519 SESSGRCV

-546 IKNLGQRL
+546 IKNLGQQL

-566 VMETDPGQRG
+566 VMGTGKGQRG

-585 QTLKNNSMYPES
+585 QTLKNNSMYTEA
-597 CEDLRRCQHSPS
+597 CEDLRKDQHSPS

-616 DSVVRYLK
+616 DSVIRYLK
-624 SYDIPALKRKC
+624 SYNIPALKRKC

-675 VPTSEMPANGRSTD
+675 VPTAEMPANGRSTD

-695 QALTKEALSLDG
+695 RTLTEAALSLDV
-707 RQCSC
+707 RQCSY
-712 SSTVVHMPPLES
+712 SSTVVHMPPPES
-724 ELSPAELGILPC
+724 ELSPAELGTLPS
-736 EPWTLSTHPAALA
+736 EPWTLSTNPAPLA
-749 SEQFKH
+749 SEEFKH
-755 TGLTKAVLSAHTQK
+755 IGLTKAVLSAHTQK
-769 EEPSYVDQFRDRIL
+769 EEQCYVDQFRDKIL
-783 SSPYGSY
+783 SSPYSSY
-790 LQQESRSKPTYSDV
+790 LQQERRSKAKYSDV
-804 QGDSASKPTRSAG
+804 QGYSASKPTRSAG

-829 MWSDSKGTKDDF
+829 MWSGSKGTKDDF
-841 CPHLIGETQDGQP
+841 CPHLVGEAQDGQP
-854 WCPSSTSSPYASGP
+854 WCPLSTSSPHASGP
-868 LLQAAVVVPSQAPC
+868 SFPAAVVVSSQAPC
-882 LVQALPLPTMTSL
+882 LVQALPLPTVTSL

-922 ALPSACLGTF
+922 ALPSACLDTF

-939 APICPL
+939 PPICPL

-958 AGSSEIPASV
+958 ADSSEIPSSV
-968 SAVPP
+968 SAVAP

-1005 SSPLQLDLLQENR
+1005 SSPLQLDRLQEDR

-1033 LNNENKNDHFT
+1033 LNSENKNDHFT

-1050 VSLHEASPPGAGSA
+1050 VSLHEASLPGTGSA
-1064 AAGSSGSSINFATS
+1064 AAAGSIGSSINFATS

-1089 QSQDVQK
+1089 QSQDVLK

-1132 VLKEDLENLE
+1132 VLKEDLVKLE

-1161 VRSWIQSQTIPQ
+1161 VHSWIQSQTIPQ

-1193 ESCRPDPAEAAV
+1193 ESCGPDPAEAAV

>member
-130 YSLEELAAVASEHTS
+130 YSVEELAAIASEHTS

-165 SEQAPLILHC
+165 SEQAPSILHC

-182 SHFVELLAPQDVRV
+182 SHFVDLLAPQDVRV

-233 GEAQELR
+233 GEARELR

-386 IGRHKVRTVTFPA
+386 IGRHKVRT
-399 ITEAGG
+399 
-405 CKVETDTRFPSLL
+405 
-418 LDPFPDVRRRRRH
+418 
-431 RRSQHFMPSLT
+431 
-442 PFDEGGES
+442 
-450 FEFCNWSP
+450 SP

-463 FATGI
+463 FAARI

-519 SESSEHCM
+519 SESSERCM

-540 YASVNK
+540 HASVNK
-546 IKNLGQRL
+546 IKHLGQRL
-554 YIESRAKSPKKQ
+554 HIESRARSPKKR
-566 VMETDPGQRG
+566 VVETDPGLRG

-657 VQALQV
+657 VQALQ
-663 ALTSPAVSQIPA
+663 AVSQIPA

-695 QALTKEALSLDG
+695 QALTKEALSLDV
-707 RQCSC
+707 RQCSY

-724 ELSPAELGILPC
+724 ELSPAELGTLPC
-736 EPWTLSTHPAALA
+736 EPWTLSTHPAPLA

-790 LQQESRSKPTYSDV
+790 LQQESRSKATYSDV

-841 CPHLIGETQDGQP
+841 CPHLAGETQDGQP

-895 GRERAASE
+895 GREHAASE

-922 ALPSACLGTF
+922 ALPSACLDTF

-939 APICPL
+939 PPICPL

-958 AGSSEIPASV
+958 AGSSQIPASV

-1005 SSPLQLDLLQENR
+1005 SSPLQLDLLQEDR

-1033 LNNENKNDHFT
+1033 LNSENKNDHFT

-1161 VRSWIQSQTIPQ
+1161 ARSWIQSQTIPQ

-1193 ESCRPDPAEAAV
+1193 ESCGRDPAEAAA

>member
-29 QASGPEAL
+29 RASGPEAL

-130 YSLEELAAVASEHTS
+130 YSLEELAAIASEHTS
-145 KNTDTFVAVFSFLS
+145 KNTDTFVVVFSFLS

-165 SEQAPLILHC
+165 SEQAPSILHC

-233 GEAQELR
+233 GEARELR

-386 IGRHKVRTVTFPA
+386 IGRHKVRT
-399 ITEAGG
+399 
-405 CKVETDTRFPSLL
+405 
-418 LDPFPDVRRRRRH
+418 
-431 RRSQHFMPSLT
+431 
-442 PFDEGGES
+442 
-450 FEFCNWSP
+450 SP

-566 VMETDPGQRG
+566 VMETNPGQRD

-585 QTLKNNSMYPES
+585 QTLKNDSMYPES
-597 CEDLRRCQHSPS
+597 CEDLRRYQHSPS

-616 DSVVRYLK
+616 DSVIRYLK
-624 SYDIPALKRKC
+624 SYNIPALKRKC

-657 VQALQV
+657 VQALQ
-663 ALTSPAVSQIPA
+663 AVSQIPA

-695 QALTKEALSLDG
+695 QALTKEALSLDV
-707 RQCSC
+707 RQCSY

-724 ELSPAELGILPC
+724 ELSPAELGTLPC

-790 LQQESRSKPTYSDV
+790 LQQESRSKATYSDV
-804 QGDSASKPTRSAG
+804 QGDSASKPIRSAG

-829 MWSDSKGTKDDF
+829 MWSDSKGAKDDF
-841 CPHLIGETQDGQP
+841 CPHLVGEAQDGQP

-922 ALPSACLGTF
+922 ALPSACLDTF

-939 APICPL
+939 PPICPL

-973 NPGPPSSAISQRS
+973 NPDPPSSAISQRS

-1005 SSPLQLDLLQENR
+1005 SSPLQLDLLQEDR

-1033 LNNENKNDHFT
+1033 LNSENKNDRFT
-1044 TSELST
+1044 TSELSA

-1078 DYSSEIFQNGQ
+1078 DYSSEILQNGQ

-1193 ESCRPDPAEAAV
+1193 ESCGPDPAEAAV

>member
-16 DSRRRQPHELEGP
+16 DSRGGQPHELEGP

-56 QTSNSEPQDQ
+56 QTSNSELQDQ

-130 YSLEELAAVASEHTS
+130 YSLEELATIASEHTS

-165 SEQAPLILHC
+165 SEQAPSILHC

-211 WTQRASR
+211 WTQRAASY

-233 GEAQELR
+233 GEARELG

-258 ARPEPEPC
+258 ACPEPEPC

-386 IGRHKVRTVTFPA
+386 IGRHKVQT
-399 ITEAGG
+399 
-405 CKVETDTRFPSLL
+405 
-418 LDPFPDVRRRRRH
+418 
-431 RRSQHFMPSLT
+431 
-442 PFDEGGES
+442 
-450 FEFCNWSP
+450 SP
-458 LNENV
+458 LNGDV
-463 FATGI
+463 FATRM

-519 SESSEHCM
+519 SESSGRCV

-540 YASVNK
+540 CASVNK
-546 IKNLGQRL
+546 ITNPGQQL
-554 YIESRAKSPKKQ
+554 YIESRAKSPRKQ
-566 VMETDPGQRG
+566 VMGTGVGQRA
-576 DEQKTFSSF
+576 DEQKAFSSF
-585 QTLKNNSMYPES
+585 QTLKNNSMYTKS
-597 CEDLRRCQHSPS
+597 CEDLRKDQHSPS

-616 DSVVRYLK
+616 DSVIRYLK
-624 SYDIPALKRKC
+624 SYNIPALKRKC

-657 VQALQV
+657 VQALQ
-663 ALTSPAVSQIPA
+663 AVSQIPA
-675 VPTSEMPANGRSTD
+675 VPTAEMPANGRSTD

-695 QALTKEALSLDG
+695 RTLTEAALSLDV
-707 RQCSC
+707 RQCSY
-712 SSTVVHMPPLES
+712 SSTVVHMPPPES
-724 ELSPAELGILPC
+724 ELSPAELGTLPC
-736 EPWTLSTHPAALA
+736 EPWTLGTHPAPLA
-749 SEQFKH
+749 SEEFKH
-755 TGLTKAVLSAHTQK
+755 IGLTKAVLSAHTQK
-769 EEPSYVDQFRDRIL
+769 EEQSYVDQFRDKIL
-783 SSPYGSY
+783 SSPYSSY
-790 LQQESRSKPTYSDV
+790 LQQESRSKAKYSDV
-804 QGDSASKPTRSAG
+804 QGDSASKLTRSSG

-841 CPHLIGETQDGQP
+841 CPHLVGEAQDGQP
-854 WCPSSTSSPYASGP
+854 WCPSSTSSPHASGP
-868 LLQAAVVVPSQAPC
+868 SLPAAVVVHSQAPC
-882 LVQALPLPTMTSL
+882 LVQALPLPTVTSL

-909 PEPPFPNGLQSFP
+909 PGPPFPNGLQSFP
-922 ALPSACLGTF
+922 ALPSACLDTF
-932 MNIFLHD
+932 MNIFLHEP
-939 APICPL
+939 PICPL

-958 AGSSEIPASV
+958 ADSSEIPPSV
-968 SAVPP
+968 SAVAP

-1005 SSPLQLDLLQENR
+1005 SSPLQLDLLQEDR

-1033 LNNENKNDHFT
+1033 LNSENKNDHFT

-1050 VSLHEASPPGAGSA
+1050 ASLHEASPPGTGSA
-1064 AAGSSGSSINFATS
+1064 AAGSNGSSINFATS
-1078 DYSSEIFQNGQ
+1078 DYSSEVFQNGQ

-1132 VLKEDLENLE
+1132 VLKEDLEKLE
-1142 SMRRRQPQF
+1142 SMRQRQPQF

-1161 VRSWIQSQTIPQ
+1161 VHSWIQSQTIPQ

-1193 ESCRPDPAEAAV
+1193 ESCGPDPTEAAGTRV
-1205 E
+1205 RSLVWEDATCRGATKPMRHNY

>member
-16 DSRRRQPHELEGP
+16 DSRGGQPHELEGP

-56 QTSNSEPQDQ
+56 QTSNSELQDQ

-130 YSLEELAAVASEHTS
+130 YSLEELATIASEHTS

-165 SEQAPLILHC
+165 SEQAPSILHC

-211 WTQRASR
+211 WTQRASY

-233 GEAQELR
+233 GEARELG

-258 ARPEPEPC
+258 ACPEPEPC

-386 IGRHKVRTVTFPA
+386 IGRHKVQT
-399 ITEAGG
+399 
-405 CKVETDTRFPSLL
+405 
-418 LDPFPDVRRRRRH
+418 
-431 RRSQHFMPSLT
+431 
-442 PFDEGGES
+442 
-450 FEFCNWSP
+450 SP
-458 LNENV
+458 LNGDV
-463 FATGI
+463 FATRM

-519 SESSEHCM
+519 SESSGRCV

-540 YASVNK
+540 CASVNK
-546 IKNLGQRL
+546 ITNPGQQL
-554 YIESRAKSPKKQ
+554 YIESRAKSPRKQ
-566 VMETDPGQRG
+566 VMGTGVGQRA
-576 DEQKTFSSF
+576 DEQKAFSSF
-585 QTLKNNSMYPES
+585 QTLKNNSMYTKS
-597 CEDLRRCQHSPS
+597 CEDLRKDQHSPS

-616 DSVVRYLK
+616 DSVIRYLK
-624 SYDIPALKRKC
+624 SYNIPALKRKC

-657 VQALQV
+657 VQALQ
-663 ALTSPAVSQIPA
+663 AVSQIPA
-675 VPTSEMPANGRSTD
+675 VPTAEMPANGRSTD

-695 QALTKEALSLDG
+695 RTLTEAALSLDV
-707 RQCSC
+707 RQCSY
-712 SSTVVHMPPLES
+712 SSTVVHMPPPES
-724 ELSPAELGILPC
+724 ELSPAELGTLPC
-736 EPWTLSTHPAALA
+736 EPWTLGTHPAPLA
-749 SEQFKH
+749 SEEFKH
-755 TGLTKAVLSAHTQK
+755 IGLTKAVLSAHTQK
-769 EEPSYVDQFRDRIL
+769 EEQSYVDQFRDKIL
-783 SSPYGSY
+783 SSPYSSY
-790 LQQESRSKPTYSDV
+790 LQQESRSKAKYSDV
-804 QGDSASKPTRSAG
+804 QGDSASKLTRSSG

-841 CPHLIGETQDGQP
+841 CPHLVGEAQDGQP
-854 WCPSSTSSPYASGP
+854 WCPSSTSSPHASGP
-868 LLQAAVVVPSQAPC
+868 SLPAAVVVHSQAPC
-882 LVQALPLPTMTSL
+882 LVQALPLPTVTSL

-909 PEPPFPNGLQSFP
+909 PGPPFPNGLQSFP
-922 ALPSACLGTF
+922 ALPSACLDTF
-932 MNIFLHD
+932 MNIFLHEP
-939 APICPL
+939 PICPL

-958 AGSSEIPASV
+958 ADSSEIPPSV
-968 SAVPP
+968 SAVAP

-1005 SSPLQLDLLQENR
+1005 SSPLQLDLLQEDR

-1033 LNNENKNDHFT
+1033 LNSENKNDHFT

-1050 VSLHEASPPGAGSA
+1050 ASLHEASPPGTGSA
-1064 AAGSSGSSINFATS
+1064 AAGSNGSSINFATS
-1078 DYSSEIFQNGQ
+1078 DYSSEVFQNGQ

-1132 VLKEDLENLE
+1132 VLKEDLEKLE
-1142 SMRRRQPQF
+1142 SMRQRQPQF

-1161 VRSWIQSQTIPQ
+1161 VHSWIQSQTIPQ

-1193 ESCRPDPAEAAV
+1193 ESCGPDPTEAAGTRV
-1205 E
+1205 RSLVWEDATCRGATKPMRHNY

>member
-29 QASGPEAL
+29 RASGPEAL

-130 YSLEELAAVASEHTS
+130 YSLEELAAIASEHTS
-145 KNTDTFVAVFSFLS
+145 KNTDTFVVVFSFLS

-165 SEQAPLILHC
+165 SEQAPSILHC

-211 WTQRASR
+211 WTQRAASR

-233 GEAQELR
+233 GEARELR

-386 IGRHKVRTVTFPA
+386 IGRHKVRT
-399 ITEAGG
+399 
-405 CKVETDTRFPSLL
+405 
-418 LDPFPDVRRRRRH
+418 
-431 RRSQHFMPSLT
+431 
-442 PFDEGGES
+442 
-450 FEFCNWSP
+450 SP

-566 VMETDPGQRG
+566 VMETNPGQRD

-585 QTLKNNSMYPES
+585 QTLKNDSMYPES
-597 CEDLRRCQHSPS
+597 CEDLRRYQHSPS

-616 DSVVRYLK
+616 DSVIRYLK
-624 SYDIPALKRKC
+624 SYNIPALKRKC

-657 VQALQV
+657 VQALQ
-663 ALTSPAVSQIPA
+663 AVSQIPA

-695 QALTKEALSLDG
+695 QALTKEALSLDV
-707 RQCSC
+707 RQCSY
-712 SSTVVHMPPLES
+712 SSTVVHMPPLE
-724 ELSPAELGILPC
+724 
-736 EPWTLSTHPAALA
+736 
-749 SEQFKH
+749 
-755 TGLTKAVLSAHTQK
+755 SAHTQK

-790 LQQESRSKPTYSDV
+790 LQQESRSKATYSDV
-804 QGDSASKPTRSAG
+804 QGDSASKPIRSAG

-829 MWSDSKGTKDDF
+829 MWSDSKGAKDDF
-841 CPHLIGETQDGQP
+841 CPHLVGEAQDGQP

-922 ALPSACLGTF
+922 ALPSACLDTF

-939 APICPL
+939 PPICPL

-973 NPGPPSSAISQRS
+973 NPDPPSSAISQRS

-1005 SSPLQLDLLQENR
+1005 SSPLQLDLLQEDR

-1033 LNNENKNDHFT
+1033 LNSENKNDRFT
-1044 TSELST
+1044 TSELSA

-1078 DYSSEIFQNGQ
+1078 DYSSEILQNGQ

-1193 ESCRPDPAEAAV
+1193 ESCGPDPAEAAV

>member
-16 DSRRRQPHELEGP
+16 DSRGGQPHELEGP

-56 QTSNSEPQDQ
+56 QTSNSELQDQ

-130 YSLEELAAVASEHTS
+130 YSLEELATIASEHTS

-165 SEQAPLILHC
+165 SEQAPSILHC

-211 WTQRASR
+211 WTQRASY

-233 GEAQELR
+233 GEARELG

-258 ARPEPEPC
+258 ACPEPEPC

-386 IGRHKVRTVTFPA
+386 IGRHKVQT
-399 ITEAGG
+399 
-405 CKVETDTRFPSLL
+405 
-418 LDPFPDVRRRRRH
+418 
-431 RRSQHFMPSLT
+431 
-442 PFDEGGES
+442 
-450 FEFCNWSP
+450 SP
-458 LNENV
+458 LNGDV
-463 FATGI
+463 FATRM

-519 SESSEHCM
+519 SESSGRCV

-540 YASVNK
+540 CASVNK
-546 IKNLGQRL
+546 ITNPGQQL
-554 YIESRAKSPKKQ
+554 YIESRAKSPRKQ
-566 VMETDPGQRG
+566 VMGTGVGQRA
-576 DEQKTFSSF
+576 DEQKAFSSF
-585 QTLKNNSMYPES
+585 QTLKNNSMYTKS
-597 CEDLRRCQHSPS
+597 CEDLRKDQHSPS

-616 DSVVRYLK
+616 DSVIRYLK
-624 SYDIPALKRKC
+624 SYNIPALKRKC

-675 VPTSEMPANGRSTD
+675 VPTAEMPANGRSTD

-695 QALTKEALSLDG
+695 RTLTEAALSLDV
-707 RQCSC
+707 RQCSY
-712 SSTVVHMPPLES
+712 SSTVVHMPPPES
-724 ELSPAELGILPC
+724 ELSPAELGTLPC
-736 EPWTLSTHPAALA
+736 EPWTLGTHPAPLA
-749 SEQFKH
+749 SEEFKH
-755 TGLTKAVLSAHTQK
+755 IGLTKAVLSAHTQK
-769 EEPSYVDQFRDRIL
+769 EEQSYVDQFRDKIL
-783 SSPYGSY
+783 SSPYSSY
-790 LQQESRSKPTYSDV
+790 LQQESRSKAKYSDV
-804 QGDSASKPTRSAG
+804 QGDSASKLTRSSG

-841 CPHLIGETQDGQP
+841 CPHLVGEAQDGQP
-854 WCPSSTSSPYASGP
+854 WCPSSTSSPHASGP
-868 LLQAAVVVPSQAPC
+868 SLPAAVVVHSQAPC
-882 LVQALPLPTMTSL
+882 LVQALPLPTVTSL

-909 PEPPFPNGLQSFP
+909 PGPPFPNGLQSFP
-922 ALPSACLGTF
+922 ALPSACLDTF
-932 MNIFLHD
+932 MNIFLHEP
-939 APICPL
+939 PICPL

-958 AGSSEIPASV
+958 ADSSEIPPSV
-968 SAVPP
+968 SAVAP

-1005 SSPLQLDLLQENR
+1005 SSPLQLDLLQEDR

-1033 LNNENKNDHFT
+1033 LNSENKNDHFT

-1050 VSLHEASPPGAGSA
+1050 ASLHEASPPGTGSA
-1064 AAGSSGSSINFATS
+1064 AAGSNGSSINFATS
-1078 DYSSEIFQNGQ
+1078 DYSSEVFQNGQ

-1132 VLKEDLENLE
+1132 VLKEDLEKLE
-1142 SMRRRQPQF
+1142 SMRQRQPQF

-1161 VRSWIQSQTIPQ
+1161 VHSWIQSQTIPQ

-1193 ESCRPDPAEAAV
+1193 ESCGPDPTEAAGTRV
-1205 E
+1205 RSLVWEDATCRGATKPMRHNY

>member
-1 MDPCE
+1 
-6 DLEVSGGKSQ
+6 VSGGKSQ

-211 WTQRASR
+211 WTQRAASR

-233 GEAQELR
+233 GEARELR

-386 IGRHKVRTVTFPA
+386 IGRHKVRT
-399 ITEAGG
+399 
-405 CKVETDTRFPSLL
+405 
-418 LDPFPDVRRRRRH
+418 
-431 RRSQHFMPSLT
+431 
-442 PFDEGGES
+442 
-450 FEFCNWSP
+450 SP

-566 VMETDPGQRG
+566 VMETDPGQHG

-624 SYDIPALKRKC
+624 SYNIPALKRKC

-657 VQALQV
+657 VQALQ
-663 ALTSPAVSQIPA
+663 AVSQIPA
-675 VPTSEMPANGRSTD
+675 VPASEMPANGRSTD

-695 QALTKEALSLDG
+695 QALTKEALSLDV
-707 RQCSC
+707 RQCSY

-724 ELSPAELGILPC
+724 AELGTLPC

-804 QGDSASKPTRSAG
+804 QGRDSASKPTRSTG

-841 CPHLIGETQDGQP
+841 CPHLVGETQDGQP

-922 ALPSACLGTF
+922 ALPSACLDTF

-1005 SSPLQLDLLQENR
+1005 SSPLQLDLLQEDR
-1018 PRSCASPEAEYQPVS
+1018 PRSCASPEAEY
-1033 LNNENKNDHFT
+1033 NDHFT

-1064 AAGSSGSSINFATS
+1064 AAGRSSGSSINFATS

-1193 ESCRPDPAEAAV
+1193 ESCGRDPAEAA
-1205 E
+1205 

>member
-16 DSRRRQPHELEGP
+16 DSRGGQPHELEGP

-49 QLRSKYV
+49 QLRSRYV

-98 NYALRCV
+98 SYALRCV

-130 YSLEELAAVASEHTS
+130 YSLEELATIASEHTS

-165 SEQAPLILHC
+165 SERAPSILHC

-211 WTQRASR
+211 WTQRAASY

-233 GEAQELR
+233 GEARELG

-386 IGRHKVRTVTFPA
+386 IGRHKVQT
-399 ITEAGG
+399 
-405 CKVETDTRFPSLL
+405 
-418 LDPFPDVRRRRRH
+418 
-431 RRSQHFMPSLT
+431 
-442 PFDEGGES
+442 
-450 FEFCNWSP
+450 SP
-458 LNENV
+458 LNGDV
-463 FATGI
+463 FATRI

-495 SASSGYGSLGSSGS
+495 SASSGYGSPGSSGS
-509 QEHHLSIASS
+509 QEHRLSTASS
-519 SESSEHCM
+519 SESSGRCV

-546 IKNLGQRL
+546 IKNLGQQL
-554 YIESRAKSPKKQ
+554 YIESRDKSPKKQ
-566 VMETDPGQRG
+566 AMGTGTGQRG
-576 DEQKTFSSF
+576 DEQKAFSSF
-585 QTLKNNSMYPES
+585 QTLKNNSMYTES
-597 CEDLRRCQHSPS
+597 CEDLRKDQYSPS

-616 DSVVRYLK
+616 DSVIRYLK
-624 SYDIPALKRKC
+624 SYNIPALKRKC

-663 ALTSPAVSQIPA
+663 TVFLEISSRLCWLHI
-675 VPTSEMPANGRSTD
+675 
-689 AEGGAP
+689 
-695 QALTKEALSLDG
+695 LD
-707 RQCSC
+707 C
-712 SSTVVHMPPLES
+712 
-724 ELSPAELGILPC
+724 
-736 EPWTLSTHPAALA
+736 
-749 SEQFKH
+749 
-755 TGLTKAVLSAHTQK
+755 
-769 EEPSYVDQFRDRIL
+769 
-783 SSPYGSY
+783 
-790 LQQESRSKPTYSDV
+790 
-804 QGDSASKPTRSAG
+804 
-817 CRKGK
+817 
-822 HKRKKLL
+822 
-829 MWSDSKGTKDDF
+829 
-841 CPHLIGETQDGQP
+841 
-854 WCPSSTSSPYASGP
+854 
-868 LLQAAVVVPSQAPC
+868 
-882 LVQALPLPTMTSL
+882 
-895 GRERAASE
+895 
-903 TALQSL
+903 
-909 PEPPFPNGLQSFP
+909 
-922 ALPSACLGTF
+922 
-932 MNIFLHD
+932 
-939 APICPL
+939 
-945 LLPPFSPY
+945 
-953 PFLGA
+953 
-958 AGSSEIPASV
+958 
-968 SAVPP
+968 
-973 NPGPPSSAISQRS
+973 IS
-986 GEGKW
+986 
-991 GTQNEG
+991 
-997 HPLINSKS
+997 
-1005 SSPLQLDLLQENR
+1005 
-1018 PRSCASPEAEYQPVS
+1018 
-1033 LNNENKNDHFT
+1033 
-1044 TSELST
+1044 
-1050 VSLHEASPPGAGSA
+1050 
-1064 AAGSSGSSINFATS
+1064 
-1078 DYSSEIFQNGQ
+1078 
-1089 QSQDVQK
+1089 
-1096 KETFPNLAEE
+1096 
-1106 SIWRMIEQTPECILM
+1106 
-1121 TYQVPERVKEI
+1121 
-1132 VLKEDLENLE
+1132 
-1142 SMRRRQPQF
+1142 
-1151 SHGQREELAN
+1151 
-1161 VRSWIQSQTIPQ
+1161 
-1173 EIDIQGCVTC
+1173 
-1183 ENGDSAGDAA
+1183 
-1193 ESCRPDPAEAAV
+1193 
-1205 E
+1205 

>member
-6 DLEVSGGKSQ
+6 DPEVSGGKSQ
-16 DSRRRQPHELEGP
+16 DSRGGQPHELEGP

-118 NQNGAPQADVTM
+118 SQNGAPQADVTM
-130 YSLEELAAVASEHTS
+130 YSLEELATIASEHAS

-165 SEQAPLILHC
+165 SEQAPSILHC

-211 WTQRASR
+211 WTQRAASR

-233 GEAQELR
+233 GEARELG
-240 QPYCPFRII
+240 QVHCPFRII
-249 PYLIHVHSS
+249 PHLIHVHSS

-330 DRSLMVAI
+330 DRSLMVAV

-386 IGRHKVRTVTFPA
+386 IGRHKVRT
-399 ITEAGG
+399 
-405 CKVETDTRFPSLL
+405 
-418 LDPFPDVRRRRRH
+418 
-431 RRSQHFMPSLT
+431 
-442 PFDEGGES
+442 
-450 FEFCNWSP
+450 SP
-458 LNENV
+458 LNEDV
-463 FATGI
+463 FATRA
-468 KKMNSNDKD
+468 KKMNSNDRD
-477 ITELQEQIHRLL
+477 IIELQEQIHRLL

-495 SASSGYGSLGSSGS
+495 SASSGCGSLGSSGS
-509 QEHHLSIASS
+509 QEHHLSIASC
-519 SESSEHCM
+519 SESSGRCVD
-527 EEVQKAPLTLQQV
+527 EVQKAPQV
-540 YASVNK
+540 CASVNK
-546 IKNLGQRL
+546 IKNLGQQL
-554 YIESRAKSPKKQ
+554 YIESRAESPKKQ
-566 VMETDPGQRG
+566 VMGTGPGQRG
-576 DEQKTFSSF
+576 DEQKAFSSF
-585 QTLKNNSMYPES
+585 QTLKDINMCTES
-597 CEDLRRCQHSPS
+597 CEGLGRDRHSPS

-616 DSVVRYLK
+616 DSVIRYLK
-624 SYDIPALKRKC
+624 SYNIPALKRKC

-675 VPTSEMPANGRSTD
+675 LPTSEMPADGRSTD
-689 AEGGAP
+689 ADGGAP
-695 QALTKEALSLDG
+695 QTLTEAALSLDV
-707 RQCSC
+707 RPCSY
-712 SSTVVHMPPLES
+712 SSTVVHMPPPES
-724 ELSPAELGILPC
+724 ELSPAELGTLPC
-736 EPWTLSTHPAALA
+736 EPWTLSTHPAPLA
-749 SEQFKH
+749 SGKFKH
-755 TGLTKAVLSAHTQK
+755 IGLTKAVLSAHTQK
-769 EEPSYVDQFRDRIL
+769 EEQSYVDQFRDKIL
-783 SSPYGSY
+783 SSPYSSY
-790 LQQESRSKPTYSDV
+790 LQQESRSKAKYSDV
-804 QGDSASKPTRSAG
+804 QGDSASKPTQSAS

-829 MWSDSKGTKDDF
+829 MWSDRKETKDDF
-841 CPHLIGETQDGQP
+841 CPHLVGEAQDGQP
-854 WCPSSTSSPYASGP
+854 WCPSSTSSPRASGP
-868 LLQAAVVVPSQAPC
+868 SLPAALVVPSQALC
-882 LVQALPLPTMTSL
+882 LIQALPFPTVTSL

-903 TALQSL
+903 TVLQSL
-909 PEPPFPNGLQSFP
+909 PAEPPFPNGLQSFP
-922 ALPSACLGTF
+922 ALPSACLDTC

-939 APICPL
+939 PPICPL

-958 AGSSEIPASV
+958 AASSEIPASV
-968 SAVPP
+968 SAVAP

-1005 SSPLQLDLLQENR
+1005 SSPLQLDLLQEDR

-1033 LNNENKNDHFT
+1033 PNSENKNDHFT

-1050 VSLHEASPPGAGSA
+1050 VSLHEASLPGTGSA

-1132 VLKEDLENLE
+1132 VLKEDLEKLE
-1142 SMRRRQPQF
+1142 SMRQRQPQF
-1151 SHGQREELAN
+1151 SHGQREELAD
-1161 VRSWIQSQTIPQ
+1161 VHSWIQSQMIPQ
-1173 EIDIQGCVTC
+1173 EVDIQGCVTC

-1193 ESCRPDPAEAAV
+1193 ESCGPDPAEAAV

>member
-130 YSLEELAAVASEHTS
+130 YSVEELAAIASEHTS

-165 SEQAPLILHC
+165 SEQAPSILHC

-182 SHFVELLAPQDVRV
+182 SHFVDLLAPQDVRV

-211 WTQRASR
+211 WTQRAASR

-233 GEAQELR
+233 GEARELR

-386 IGRHKVRTVTFPA
+386 IGRHKVRT
-399 ITEAGG
+399 
-405 CKVETDTRFPSLL
+405 
-418 LDPFPDVRRRRRH
+418 
-431 RRSQHFMPSLT
+431 
-442 PFDEGGES
+442 
-450 FEFCNWSP
+450 SP

-463 FATGI
+463 FAARI

-519 SESSEHCM
+519 SESSERCM

-540 YASVNK
+540 HASVNK
-546 IKNLGQRL
+546 IKHLGQRL
-554 YIESRAKSPKKQ
+554 HIESRARSPKKR
-566 VMETDPGQRG
+566 VVETDPGLRG

-657 VQALQV
+657 VQALQ
-663 ALTSPAVSQIPA
+663 AVSQIPA

-695 QALTKEALSLDG
+695 QALTKEALSLDV
-707 RQCSC
+707 RQCSY

-724 ELSPAELGILPC
+724 ELSPAELGTLPC
-736 EPWTLSTHPAALA
+736 EPWTLSTHPAPLA

-790 LQQESRSKPTYSDV
+790 LQQESRSKATYSDV

-841 CPHLIGETQDGQP
+841 CPHLAGETQDGQP

-895 GRERAASE
+895 GREHAASE

-922 ALPSACLGTF
+922 ALPSACLDTF

-939 APICPL
+939 PPICPL

-958 AGSSEIPASV
+958 AGSSQIPASV

-1005 SSPLQLDLLQENR
+1005 SSPLQLDLLQEDR

-1033 LNNENKNDHFT
+1033 LNSENKNDHFT

-1161 VRSWIQSQTIPQ
+1161 ARSWIQSQTIPQ

-1193 ESCRPDPAEAAV
+1193 ESCGRDPAEAAA

>member
-16 DSRRRQPHELEGP
+16 DSRGGQPHELEGP
-29 QASGPEAL
+29 QAKSFL
-37 GKDSAEMWSRKY
+37 SS
-49 QLRSKYV
+49 
-56 QTSNSEPQDQ
+56 SEPQDQ

-130 YSLEELAAVASEHTS
+130 YSLEELATIASEHTS

-159 GRLVHV
+159 GRLVHI
-165 SEQAPLILHC
+165 SEQAPSILHC

-211 WTQRASR
+211 WTQRAS
-218 YEFAP
+218 YCEFAP

-233 GEAQELR
+233 GEARELG

-258 ARPEPEPC
+258 ARPQPEPC

-284 VDKRIFTT
+284 VDKRTFTT

-386 IGRHKVRTVTFPA
+386 IGRHKVQT
-399 ITEAGG
+399 
-405 CKVETDTRFPSLL
+405 
-418 LDPFPDVRRRRRH
+418 
-431 RRSQHFMPSLT
+431 
-442 PFDEGGES
+442 
-450 FEFCNWSP
+450 SP
-458 LNENV
+458 LNGDV
-463 FATGI
+463 FATRI

-495 SASSGYGSLGSSGS
+495 SASSGYGSPGSSGS
-509 QEHHLSIASS
+509 QEHRLSTASS
-519 SESSEHCM
+519 SESSGRCV

-546 IKNLGQRL
+546 IKNLGQQL
-554 YIESRAKSPKKQ
+554 YIESRDKSPKKQ
-566 VMETDPGQRG
+566 VMGTGMGQRG

-585 QTLKNNSMYPES
+585 QTLKNNSMYTES
-597 CEDLRRCQHSPS
+597 CEDLRKDQHSPS

-616 DSVVRYLK
+616 DSVLRYLK
-624 SYDIPALKRKC
+624 SYNIPALKRKC

-648 DGQSHRADD
+648 DGQSYRADD
-657 VQALQV
+657 VQALQGDRT
-663 ALTSPAVSQIPA
+663 LKL
-675 VPTSEMPANGRSTD
+675 N
-689 AEGGAP
+689 
-695 QALTKEALSLDG
+695 LS
-707 RQCSC
+707 
-712 SSTVVHMPPLES
+712 SSTSS
-724 ELSPAELGILPC
+724 ELSPAELGTLPC
-736 EPWTLSTHPAALA
+736 EPWTLSTHPAPLA
-749 SEQFKH
+749 SEEFKH
-755 TGLTKAVLSAHTQK
+755 IGLTKAVLSAHTQK
-769 EEPSYVDQFRDRIL
+769 EEQCYVDQFRDKIL
-783 SSPYGSY
+783 SSPYSSY
-790 LQQESRSKPTYSDV
+790 LQQESRSKAKYSDV
-804 QGDSASKPTRSAG
+804 QGNSASKPTRSAG

-841 CPHLIGETQDGQP
+841 CPHLVGEAQDGQP
-854 WCPSSTSSPYASGP
+854 WCPLSTSSPHASGP
-868 LLQAAVVVPSQAPC
+868 SFPAAVVVSSQAPC
-882 LVQALPLPTMTSL
+882 LVQALPLPTVTSL

-922 ALPSACLGTF
+922 ALPSACLDTF
-932 MNIFLHD
+932 MNIFLRD
-939 APICPL
+939 PPICPL

-958 AGSSEIPASV
+958 AGSSEIPCSV
-968 SAVPP
+968 SAVAP

-1005 SSPLQLDLLQENR
+1005 SSPLQLDRLQEDR
-1018 PRSCASPEAEYQPVS
+1018 PRSCASPEAEYVS
-1033 LNNENKNDHFT
+1033 DANFQHKSEKINNDHFT

-1050 VSLHEASPPGAGSA
+1050 VSLHEASLPGT
-1064 AAGSSGSSINFATS
+1064 GSSGSSINFATS

-1089 QSQDVQK
+1089 QSQDVLK

-1132 VLKEDLENLE
+1132 VLKEDLEKLE

-1161 VRSWIQSQTIPQ
+1161 VHSWIQSQTIPQ
-1173 EIDIQGCVTC
+1173 EIDIQVSPVVTAVIYRGPTVHC
-1183 ENGDSAGDAA
+1183 MIPLKILIFTIASVVGIII
-1193 ESCRPDPAEAAV
+1193 PALPITTK
-1205 E
+1205 

>member
-49 QLRSKYV
+49 QLRSKCV

-130 YSLEELAAVASEHTS
+130 YSLEELAAIASEHTS

-165 SEQAPLILHC
+165 SEQAPSILHC

-211 WTQRASR
+211 WTQRAASR

-233 GEAQELR
+233 GEARELR

-258 ARPEPEPC
+258 ARLEPEPC

-386 IGRHKVRTVTFPA
+386 IGRHKVRT
-399 ITEAGG
+399 
-405 CKVETDTRFPSLL
+405 
-418 LDPFPDVRRRRRH
+418 
-431 RRSQHFMPSLT
+431 
-442 PFDEGGES
+442 
-450 FEFCNWSP
+450 SP

-519 SESSEHCM
+519 SESSEPCM

-566 VMETDPGQRG
+566 VMETSPGQRG

-624 SYDIPALKRKC
+624 SYNIPALKRKC

-648 DGQSHRADD
+648 DGESHRADD
-657 VQALQV
+657 VQALQ
-663 ALTSPAVSQIPA
+663 AVSQIPA

-695 QALTKEALSLDG
+695 QALTKEALSLDV
-707 RQCSC
+707 RQCSY

-724 ELSPAELGILPC
+724 ELSPAELGTLPC

-755 TGLTKAVLSAHTQK
+755 TGFTKAVLSAHTQK

-790 LQQESRSKPTYSDV
+790 LQQESRSKATYSDV

-822 HKRKKLL
+822 HRRKKLL
-829 MWSDSKGTKDDF
+829 MWSDSKGTKDGF
-841 CPHLIGETQDGQP
+841 CPHLVGETQDGQP
-854 WCPSSTSSPYASGP
+854 WCPSSTSSPYASSP

-922 ALPSACLGTF
+922 ALPSACLDTF

-939 APICPL
+939 PPMCPL

-1005 SSPLQLDLLQENR
+1005 SSPLQLDLLQEDR

-1033 LNNENKNDHFT
+1033 LNSENKNDHFT

-1064 AAGSSGSSINFATS
+1064 AAGSSGSSINFAPS

-1089 QSQDVQK
+1089 QSQDAQK

-1106 SIWRMIEQTPECILM
+1106 SICRMIEQTPECILM

-1142 SMRRRQPQF
+1142 SMRRWQPQF

-1161 VRSWIQSQTIPQ
+1161 ARSWIQSQTIPQ

-1193 ESCRPDPAEAAV
+1193 ESCGRDPAEAAA

>member
-16 DSRRRQPHELEGP
+16 DSRGGQPHELEGP

-56 QTSNSEPQDQ
+56 QTSNSELQDQ

-130 YSLEELAAVASEHTS
+130 YSLEELATIASEHTS

-165 SEQAPLILHC
+165 SEQAPSILHC

-211 WTQRASR
+211 WTQRAASY

-233 GEAQELR
+233 GEARELG

-258 ARPEPEPC
+258 ACPEPEPC

-386 IGRHKVRTVTFPA
+386 IGRHKVQT
-399 ITEAGG
+399 
-405 CKVETDTRFPSLL
+405 
-418 LDPFPDVRRRRRH
+418 
-431 RRSQHFMPSLT
+431 
-442 PFDEGGES
+442 
-450 FEFCNWSP
+450 SP
-458 LNENV
+458 LNGDV
-463 FATGI
+463 FATRM

-519 SESSEHCM
+519 SESSGRCV

-540 YASVNK
+540 CASVNK
-546 IKNLGQRL
+546 ITNPGQQL
-554 YIESRAKSPKKQ
+554 YIESRAKSPRKQ
-566 VMETDPGQRG
+566 VMGTGVGQRA
-576 DEQKTFSSF
+576 DEQKAFSSF
-585 QTLKNNSMYPES
+585 QTLKNNSMYTKS
-597 CEDLRRCQHSPS
+597 CEDLRKDQHSPS

-616 DSVVRYLK
+616 DSVIRYLK
-624 SYDIPALKRKC
+624 SYNIPALKRKC

-675 VPTSEMPANGRSTD
+675 VPTAEMPANGRSTD

-695 QALTKEALSLDG
+695 RTLTEAALSLDV
-707 RQCSC
+707 RQCSY
-712 SSTVVHMPPLES
+712 SSTVVHMPPPES
-724 ELSPAELGILPC
+724 ELSPAELGTLPC
-736 EPWTLSTHPAALA
+736 EPWTLGTHPAPLA
-749 SEQFKH
+749 SEEFKH
-755 TGLTKAVLSAHTQK
+755 IGLTKAVLSAHTQK
-769 EEPSYVDQFRDRIL
+769 EEQSYVDQFRDKIL
-783 SSPYGSY
+783 SSPYSSY
-790 LQQESRSKPTYSDV
+790 LQQESRSKAKYSDV
-804 QGDSASKPTRSAG
+804 QGDSASKLTRSSG

-841 CPHLIGETQDGQP
+841 CPHLVGEAQDGQP
-854 WCPSSTSSPYASGP
+854 WCPSSTSSPHASGP
-868 LLQAAVVVPSQAPC
+868 SLPAAVVVHSQAPC
-882 LVQALPLPTMTSL
+882 LVQALPLPTVTSL

-909 PEPPFPNGLQSFP
+909 PGPPFPNGLQSFP
-922 ALPSACLGTF
+922 ALPSACLDTF
-932 MNIFLHD
+932 MNIFLHEP
-939 APICPL
+939 PICPL

-958 AGSSEIPASV
+958 ADSSEIPPSV
-968 SAVPP
+968 SAVAP

-1005 SSPLQLDLLQENR
+1005 SSPLQLDLLQEDR

-1033 LNNENKNDHFT
+1033 LNSENKNDHFT

-1050 VSLHEASPPGAGSA
+1050 ASLHEASPPGTGSA
-1064 AAGSSGSSINFATS
+1064 AAGSNGSSINFATS
-1078 DYSSEIFQNGQ
+1078 DYSSEVFQNGQ

-1132 VLKEDLENLE
+1132 VLKEDLEKLE
-1142 SMRRRQPQF
+1142 SMRQRQPQF

-1161 VRSWIQSQTIPQ
+1161 VHSWIQSQTIPQ

-1193 ESCRPDPAEAAV
+1193 ESCGPDPTEAAV
-1205 E
+1205 EWL

>member
-16 DSRRRQPHELEGP
+16 DSRGGQPHELEGP

-130 YSLEELAAVASEHTS
+130 YSLEELATIASEHTS

-159 GRLVHV
+159 GRLVHI
-165 SEQAPLILHC
+165 SEQAPSILHC

-211 WTQRASR
+211 WTQRAAS
-218 YEFAP
+218 YCEFAP

-233 GEAQELR
+233 GEARELG

-258 ARPEPEPC
+258 ARPQPEPC

-284 VDKRIFTT
+284 VDKRTFTT

-386 IGRHKVRTVTFPA
+386 IGRHKVQT
-399 ITEAGG
+399 
-405 CKVETDTRFPSLL
+405 
-418 LDPFPDVRRRRRH
+418 
-431 RRSQHFMPSLT
+431 
-442 PFDEGGES
+442 
-450 FEFCNWSP
+450 SP
-458 LNENV
+458 LNGDV
-463 FATGI
+463 FATRI

-495 SASSGYGSLGSSGS
+495 SASSGYGSPGSSGS
-509 QEHHLSIASS
+509 QEHRLSTASS
-519 SESSEHCM
+519 SESSGRCV

-546 IKNLGQRL
+546 IKNLGQQL
-554 YIESRAKSPKKQ
+554 YIESRDKSPKKQ
-566 VMETDPGQRG
+566 VMGTGMGQRG

-585 QTLKNNSMYPES
+585 QTLKNNSMYTES
-597 CEDLRRCQHSPS
+597 CEDLRKDQHSPS

-616 DSVVRYLK
+616 DSVLRYLK
-624 SYDIPALKRKC
+624 SYNIPALKRKC

-648 DGQSHRADD
+648 DGQSYRADD

-675 VPTSEMPANGRSTD
+675 VPTAEMPANGRSTD

-695 QALTKEALSLDG
+695 ETLTEAALSLDV
-707 RQCSC
+707 RQCSY
-712 SSTVVHMPPLES
+712 SSTVVHMPPPES
-724 ELSPAELGILPC
+724 ELSPAELGTLPC
-736 EPWTLSTHPAALA
+736 EPWTLSTHPAPLA
-749 SEQFKH
+749 SEEFKH
-755 TGLTKAVLSAHTQK
+755 IGLTKAVLSAHTQK
-769 EEPSYVDQFRDRIL
+769 EEQCYVDQFRDKIL
-783 SSPYGSY
+783 SSPYSSY
-790 LQQESRSKPTYSDV
+790 LQQESRSKAKYSDV

-841 CPHLIGETQDGQP
+841 CPHLVGEAQDGQP
-854 WCPSSTSSPYASGP
+854 WCPLSTSSPHASGP
-868 LLQAAVVVPSQAPC
+868 SFPAAVVVSSQAPC
-882 LVQALPLPTMTSL
+882 LVQALPLPTVTSL

-922 ALPSACLGTF
+922 ALPSACLDTF
-932 MNIFLHD
+932 MNIFLRD
-939 APICPL
+939 PPICPL

-958 AGSSEIPASV
+958 AGSSEIPCSV
-968 SAVPP
+968 SAVAP

-1005 SSPLQLDLLQENR
+1005 SSPLQLDRLQEDR

-1033 LNNENKNDHFT
+1033 LNSENKNDHFT

-1050 VSLHEASPPGAGSA
+1050 VSLHEASLPGTGSAA

-1089 QSQDVQK
+1089 QSQDVLK

-1132 VLKEDLENLE
+1132 VLKEDLEKLE

-1161 VRSWIQSQTIPQ
+1161 VHSWIQSQTIPQ

-1193 ESCRPDPAEAAV
+1193 ESCGPDPAEAAV